1 MPKFKKKTTSRRKK
15 PLNVREKKPYTP
27 FPPPQ
32 QPSKI
37 DLQIESGEYFLNE
50 QQRELMKK
58 MRKKELSKLKSDYQD
73 GDNIS
78 NDNKRNRKSSKKETK
93 SNKKT
98 KH

>member
-1 MPKFKKKTTSRRKK
+1 MKSQEKQNL
-15 PLNVREKKPYTP
+15 LNQEFV
-27 FPPPQ
+27 PPNEGDE
-32 QPSKI
+32 KI
-37 DLQIESGEYFLNE
+37 DVEVE
-50 QQRELMKK
+50 
-58 MRKKELSKLKSDYQD
+58 DYQD